1 MNQTADSLRRTAPGL
16 APLPQSGDAAA
27 LPQGRLIWLTQALQ
41 TTLHIP
47 QLLELFVEGV
57 GPLVPLDGVE
67 FIAADGE
74 QVFRTG
80 ERARHTCTY
89 TLRLAQETLGQL
101 CFRRRRRFSE
111 DEAHLLENLMCALL
125 YPLRNACLYRAA
137 VAQASRDPLTG
148 IGNRAALS
156 DALAHEISLNRRH
169 RTALSM
175 VVFDIDHFKAIND
188 TYGHARGDCAI
199 REVVAAARSCAR
211 GCDCLFRYGGEEF
224 VLLLRN
230 TDAAG
235 AKVVA
240 ERVRRKVERLNCD
253 CDGETLRL
261 TLSAGVAQLNPG
273 EEAEGL
279 FERADQALLSAKQ
292 AGRNRVELARN

>member
-1 MNQTADSLRRTAPGL
+1 MSQTADSLHSNLREP
-16 APLPQSGDAAA
+16 APLPHADDAA
-27 LPQGRLIWLTQALQ
+27 LPQARLMWLTQALQ
-41 TTLHIP
+41 TTLNIP
-47 QLLELFVEGV
+47 QLLELFVEGAS
-57 GPLVPLDGVE
+57 PLVPLDGVE
-67 FIAADGE
+67 FTAADGE

-80 ERARHTCTY
+80 DRARHTCSY
-89 TLRLAQETLGQL
+89 TLRLEQETLGRL

-111 DEAHLLENLMCALL
+111 DEAHLLENMMCALL

-148 IGNRAALS
+148 IGNRAALN
-156 DALAHEISLNRRH
+156 DALAHEISISRRH

-175 VVFDIDHFKAIND
+175 VVFDIDHFKRIND
-188 TYGHARGDCAI
+188 THGHARGDCAI

-235 AKVVA
+235 AAVVA
-240 ERVRRKVERLNCD
+240 ERVRRKVERLKCD

-261 TLSAGVAQLNPG
+261 TVSAGVAELNPA
-273 EEAEGL
+273 EEADKL

-292 AGRNRVELARN
+292 AGRNRVEVAQD